1 MVGPVLSASRSW
13 DNGACTQ
20 PPAELPASATMGI
33 GKDSISRLP
42 YFAFFLFSF
51 TVGDADRLLC
61 YFLISSFAVWEI
73 FISSLHFTLSIL
85 VAKVPNTAAFIF
97 T

>member
-42 YFAFFLFSF
+42 YFAFF
-51 TVGDADRLLC
+51 
-61 YFLISSFAVWEI
+61 
-73 FISSLHFTLSIL
+73 SSLLLLGMLITCFAIFSSLLSQYGR
-85 VAKVPNTAAFIF
+85 FS
-97 T
+97 